1 MDKFLKKIETD
12 LKEKIVPC
20 INGADP
26 SLIVKTFDNTYDEVR
41 PKSKKK
47 KKSITEKLEE
57 SIYTDIISEFLKLHP
72 ELMKNNE
79 ND

>member
-12 LKEKIVPC
+12 LKEKIVPF

-26 SLIVKTFDNTYDEVR
+26 SMIVKTFDNTYDEVST
-41 PKSKKK
+41 KSKKK

-72 ELMKNNE
+72 ELMKSDE